1 MNGCLPSVS
10 QHRNKEGEWKK
21 LNHLGRDV
29 GKRKCRAALKDD
41 RGVILDEF
49 FFGNNSDEI
58 IKWLKGYI
66 IVELKNVMQYWNL
79 LVICEDE
86 NTL

>member
-1 MNGCLPSVS
+1 M
-10 QHRNKEGEWKK
+10 KK

-58 IKWLKGYI
+58 IK
-66 IVELKNVMQYWNL
+66 
-79 LVICEDE
+79 
-86 NTL
+86 